1 MTAMAAALN
10 NRRWADPVIVVVGLF
25 LAWQLCHELAGDI
38 AVTAPWPTFLH
49 LADMFKSG
57 RIWPHLFE
65 SLYAFGIALMI
76 SIGGGIGIG
85 VLIGSRR
92 LALDVSEPILIALYS
107 LPKIT
112 LYPVILL
119 CFGLGLSAK
128 IAFGALHGIIP
139 VILFTL
145 AAIKGIN
152 PIYFRLSRTMRLSNA
167 DTIRHV
173 IVPAALP
180 GVFSGVRIG
189 YSLTLLGTMISEMF
203 AAQRGLGYMIITAV
217 ELAQARTILAVILLV
232 SIFAIGSNLILL
244 AIEQR
249 LNRGAAAAR

>member
-1 MTAMAAALN
+1 MMK
-10 NRRWADPVIVVVGLF
+10 RRWFDPILVLVGLIV
-25 LAWQLCHELAGDI
+25 AWQLCHEIAGDI

-49 LADMFKSG
+49 LTGMFESG
-57 RIWPHLFE
+57 RIWPHLLE
-65 SLYAFGIALMI
+65 TLHAFAVALLI

-92 LALDVSEPILIALYS
+92 MALDVSEPILIALYS

-152 PIYFRLSRTMRLSNA
+152 AIYFRLSRSMRLSTA

-173 IVPAALP
+173 IIPAALP

-189 YSLTLLGTMISEMF
+189 FSLTFLGTMISEMF
-203 AAQRGLGYMIITAV
+203 AAQRGLGYMIIIAV
-217 ELAQARTILAVILLV
+217 ELADARTILAVILLV
-232 SIFAIGSNLILL
+232 SVFAIAANMGLL
-244 AIEQR
+244 GIERR
-249 LNRGAAAAR
+249 LNRGAQAR

>member
-1 MTAMAAALN
+1 MNALAS
-10 NRRWADPVIVVVGLF
+10 RRWTDPALVLVALIVL
-25 LAWQLCHELAGDI
+25 WQLCHELAGDI

-49 LADMFKSG
+49 LAEMFQTG
-57 RIWPHLFE
+57 RIWPHLSE
-65 SLYAFGIALMI
+65 SLYAFAIALLI
-76 SIGGGIGIG
+76 SIGGGIGAG
-85 VLIGSRR
+85 VLLGAKR

-152 PIYFRLSRTMRLSNA
+152 PLYFRLSRSMRLTTA

-173 IVPAALP
+173 IIPAALP
-180 GVFSGVRIG
+180 GVFSGIRIG
-189 YSLTLLGTMISEMF
+189 FSLTLLGTMISEMF

-217 ELAQARTILAVILLV
+217 ELAQPRTILAVILLV

>member
-1 MTAMAAALN
+1 MKAHRLT
-10 NRRWADPVIVVVGLF
+10 DPIVVLIGL
-25 LAWQLCHELAGDI
+25 LVLWQLCHELAGDVAI
-38 AVTAPWPTFLH
+38 TAPWATFLH
-49 LADMFKSG
+49 LVEMFKSG
-57 RIWPHLFE
+57 RIWPHLLE
-65 SLYAFGIALMI
+65 TVHAFAVALLIA
-76 SIGGGIGIG
+76 IGGGIGIG
-85 VLIGSRR
+85 VLIGSKR

-107 LPKIT
+107 MPKIT

-128 IAFGALHGIIP
+128 IAFGVLHGIIP

-152 PIYFRLSRTMRLSNA
+152 AIYFRLSRTMRLSTA

-180 GVFSGVRIG
+180 GVFSGIRIG
-189 YSLTLLGTMISEMF
+189 FSLTFLGTMISEMF

-217 ELAQARTILAVILLV
+217 ELAQAKTILAVILLV
-232 SIFAIGSNLILL
+232 SIFAIGANIALL
-244 AIEQR
+244 AIERR
-249 LNRGAAAAR
+249 LNRGAQAR

>member
-1 MTAMAAALN
+1 MRLHRFT
-10 NRRWADPVIVVVGLF
+10 DPVVVLVGLIV
-25 LAWQLCHELAGDI
+25 LWQICHELAGDVAI
-38 AVTAPWPTFLH
+38 TAPWPTFLH
-49 LADMFKSG
+49 LMEMFQSG
-57 RIWPHLFE
+57 RIWPHLLE
-65 SLYAFGIALMI
+65 SAHAFAVALVIA
-76 SIGGGIGIG
+76 IGGGIGIG

-92 LALDVSEPILIALYS
+92 LALDVSEPLLIALYS
-107 LPKIT
+107 MPKIT

-128 IAFGALHGIIP
+128 IAFGVLHGIIP

-152 PIYFRLSRTMRLSNA
+152 GIYFRLSRSMRLSTA

-173 IVPAALP
+173 IIPAALP

-189 YSLTLLGTMISEMF
+189 FSLTFLGTMISEMF

-217 ELAQARTILAVILLV
+217 ELAQAKTILAVILLV
-232 SIFAIGSNLILL
+232 SVFAIAANIGLL
-244 AIEQR
+244 AVEQR
-249 LNRGAAAAR
+249 LNRSTQAR

>member
-1 MTAMAAALN
+1 MTATRRITDPLIVLIALV
-10 NRRWADPVIVVVGLF
+10 AL
-25 LAWQLCHELAGDI
+25 WQILHQIAGDI
-38 AVTAPWPTFLH
+38 AVTAPWPTFQH
-49 LADMFKSG
+49 LVGMFESG
-57 RIWPHLFE
+57 RIWPHMLE
-65 SLYAFGIALMI
+65 SLHAFGLALLI

-85 VLIGSRR
+85 VLIGARR

-107 LPKIT
+107 MPKIT

-128 IAFGALHGIIP
+128 IAFGVLHGIIP

-152 PIYFRLSRTMRLSNA
+152 PIYFRLSRTMRLSTA

-180 GVFSGVRIG
+180 GVFSGIRIG
-189 YSLTLLGTMISEMF
+189 FSLTLLGTMISEMF

-217 ELAQARTILAVILLV
+217 ELAQPKTILAVILLV
-232 SIFAIGSNLILL
+232 AIFAIGANLILL

-249 LNRGAAAAR
+249 LNRGAQAR